1 MEDILGRSDWLLGDE
16 LSVAD
21 VAVGAY
27 VKYGQLFFRMDISK
41 FPNLSKYMAAIES
54 RDAFKKTVGGG

>member
-1 MEDILGRSDWLLGDE
+1 

-21 VAVGAY
+21 VAVASY
-27 VKYGQLFFRMDISK
+27 IKYGQLFFRMKIDQYA
-41 FPNLSKYMAAIES
+41 NVARYMKDVES